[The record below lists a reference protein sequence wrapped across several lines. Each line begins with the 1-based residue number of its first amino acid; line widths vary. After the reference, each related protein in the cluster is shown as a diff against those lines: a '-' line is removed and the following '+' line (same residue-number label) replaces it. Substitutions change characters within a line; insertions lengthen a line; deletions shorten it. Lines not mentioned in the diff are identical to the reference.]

1 MTSASRTTLR
11 ILVAVCFVQLLSSCA
26 AVNGNPARSGNTAK
40 RLRQLDQYYAADI
53 LAKYLKSPDRRAFRD
68 DVINGQLLAMD
79 IHFDEF
85 VQSLAEQG
93 IFLNVGSDFAVLG
106 LSGAGTVL
114 PSAGTKSVLAAISG
128 GITGAKTSV
137 DKNVF
142 YEKTMPALLAQ
153 MQAERKTVLAMIR
166 TGQQQDVAHYPLSQA
181 LLDLNSYYLAGTIPG
196 AISGIIDE
204 AGSKSTTAEIEIK
217 RDQEFVANEPK
228 ASDNVDRIKKL
239 TPEQALTVAKA
250 MEPHVTDRN
259 KDIQAAIQAWD
270 PNKSRLSDGKF
281 AKQLLL
287 RWAAIDSRDSQSL
300 EEWQGSLDSVEK

>member
-1 MTSASRTTLR
+1 ML
-11 ILVAVCFVQLLSSCA
+11 LVELVPSCA
-26 AVNGNPARSGNTAK
+26 AVNGNPTRSGNTAK
-40 RLRQLDQYYAADI
+40 RLQQLDQYYAPEI
-53 LAKYLKSPDRRAFRD
+53 LDQYSKSPDKRTFRD
-68 DVINGQLLAMD
+68 DAINGQLLAMD

-93 IFLNVGSDFAVLG
+93 ILLNVGSDFAVLG

-128 GITGAKTSV
+128 GITGARTSI

-153 MQAERKTVLAMIR
+153 MQAERKAVLATIR
-166 TGQQQDVAHYPLSQA
+166 TGQQLDIAHYPLSQA

-204 AGSKSTTAEIEIK
+204 AGSKSTAAEIEIK
-217 RDQEFVANEPK
+217 RDQEFVANEPR

-239 TPEQALTVAKA
+239 TPKQALKVAKA
-250 MEPHVTDRN
+250 MEPHIAERN

-270 PNKSRLSDGKF
+270 PNKSRLSDGKP
-281 AKQLLL
+281 AKQFLL
-287 RWAAIDSRDSQSL
+287 RWAAMDSRDSQSL
-300 EEWQGSLDSVEK
+300 REWQGSLDSVEK